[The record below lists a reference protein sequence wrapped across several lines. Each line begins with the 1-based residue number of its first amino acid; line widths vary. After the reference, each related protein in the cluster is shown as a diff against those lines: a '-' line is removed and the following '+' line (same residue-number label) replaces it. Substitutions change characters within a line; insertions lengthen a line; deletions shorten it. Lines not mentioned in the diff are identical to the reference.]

1 MLNNTKT
8 HIKYEEFL
16 EHVNLITLK
25 DSKTI
30 KKSFRN
36 SIRESKTEIPR
47 ILNNVRDS
55 PQIPNIVI
63 NEIVSSMYNGDSL
76 EDNAK
81 RISDKFKLPLDIIS
95 TIIQGLK
102 DSTRLKDKGIKFEHE
117 GKRPLG
123 KWLSKPKDYKGL
135 EDEKYG
141 SAFQTTWIPGLGLFF
156 VVIDLDSHDEEND
169 IPMDE
174 LMDAIPEE
182 YLNTRI
188 INTPS
193 NNGKHLFYLSQKPL
207 KRKDSG
213 NINIDYKTIRKHNV
227 EKTSDGY
234 KINGMGG
241 YVVST
246 FRWSFDGKSKEE
258 YKWDENSNKDILI
271 VENVDDVLSQIYT
284 NLHERGLVSDED
296 FRNVMELDY
305 GENVESIVDDIA
317 IISKNIEGNDVDSDN
332 GKNDLLNENDS
343 LKYDDNGLL
352 LLNKDNGIQLLSTQV
367 GEILKKTKGK
377 HRGTLMG
384 LDGGLE
390 RLGIPKEERVQILLT
405 GLKIANDLT
414 SEHKSQVTLSVGKDK
429 DKRKKIGF
437 PTIMKESPEVTDE
450 IRIIKNIRRIFWRNI
465 SPMSYKL
472 IEIPFME
479 IVEKVSQLI
488 ELDKKLP
495 QLKDR
500 DYDSFI
506 QNHISHELD
515 SYLEMVGVGL
525 NERGSLLKQCFL
537 KLNRNPQPVFEKYI
551 SNKLSHGDDG
561 YGKNRHGINLL
572 PYKKTSF
579 GKRVMGVLSIEEE
592 EKGSAFNIVY
602 ELDKLVVSLDI
613 QVSQMERIRGGTPY
627 LQPLINLIERPRG
640 FPEYK
645 RRQHASQYLKEYDF
659 LKKTKRHDY
668 IFDSVETN
676 SYIEVTPR
684 SLGNFLSK
692 KYPIL
697 RLGIEETEL
706 KNILSISDEFDE
718 LKNEYYIF
726 NNGVLKLHER
736 EFEETDDF
744 HSYFTIKKMDCDIYF
759 HRNPLVLN
767 PRLSEPTNLHDKTLR
782 EILIPNY
789 KNNSLNLD
797 IGYYLDFMERVG
809 SGFNTRIKDKKFVCY
824 QGLGDNGKGIL
835 IEILKNVFGDRFL
848 LVTMDTIQ
856 DDKLDL
862 SDYDVLVI
870 DELDEF
876 SFDEAI
882 AFIKRI
888 TGGDEDGTAQREH
901 YTHDA
906 YIPKN
911 PSAFFLFTN
920 KIPKVDFSDDAFYR
934 RMDVIKL
941 ENKFIINPN
950 PRKSNEFR
958 EDADLK
964 EKLQE
969 EKEEGVEWL
978 VNASLQSY
986 YERHD
991 EDGKF
996 LGFSKGQTSEQTK
1009 MIVSDT
1015 NPLIKFLM
1023 EEYMEDKQKHEMI
1036 SNARLCENYKN
1047 YCLRN
1052 NITFDSKNINA
1063 NMGRAIKDVFGT
1075 DIKKEKRDGNYYFL
1089 QPKINS
1095 GGLGDDEIIYLI
1107 NDVYSWDE
1115 LSHKIP
1121 PKEKTNYFGVYT
1133 RIEELNR
1140 INTPPTKR
1148 QLKREYGMFNIE
1160 GMISKMIDV
1169 ELIYQSTIEEEI
1181 ET

>member
-1 MLNNTKT
+1 MLNNNKT

-36 SIRESKTEIPR
+36 SIRESINEIPH
-47 ILNNVRDS
+47 ILNNVEDS
-55 PQIPNIVI
+55 PQIPNIVMK
-63 NEIVSSMYNGDSL
+63 EIVSSMYDGDSL
-76 EDNAK
+76 KDNAK
-81 RISDKFKLPLDIIS
+81 RVSDNFKLPLEIVSLIMK
-95 TIIQGLK
+95 GLE

-123 KWLSKPKDYKGL
+123 KWLSHPKDYKGL

-141 SAFQTTWIPGLGLFF
+141 SAFQTSWIPGLGLFF
-156 VVIDLDSHDEEND
+156 VVIDLDSHKESD
-169 IPMDE
+169 IPMED
-174 LMDAIPEE
+174 LLDAVPEE

-234 KINGMGG
+234 KTNGYGG

-284 NLHERGLVSDED
+284 NLHERGLISDEV

-305 GENVESIVDDIA
+305 EENVESIVDDIA
-317 IISKNIEGNDVDSDN
+317 IISKNIEGNNVNSDN
-332 GKNDLLNENDS
+332 ERNDLLNENDS

-390 RLGIPKEERVQILLT
+390 RLGIPKEERVQILLS

-437 PTIMKESPEVTDE
+437 PTIMKETPEVSSE

-488 ELDKKLP
+488 EMDTSLQEFGD
-495 QLKDR
+495 DGF
-500 DYDSFI
+500 DDFI
-506 QNHISHELD
+506 QTHISQELD

-525 NERGSLLKQCFL
+525 NERGSLLKQCSL

-551 SNKLSHGDDG
+551 SNKLVHGDDG
-561 YGKNRHGINLL
+561 YGKSRFGTNLL

-579 GKRVMGVLSIEEE
+579 GKRVMGILSIDEE
-592 EKGSAFNIVY
+592 EKGLAYKIVD

-645 RRQHASQYLKEYDF
+645 RRQHASKYLKENDF

-676 SYIEVTPR
+676 SYIEVDAR
-684 SLGNFLSK
+684 SLGGFLSK

-697 RLGIEETEL
+697 RLGIEENEL
-706 KNILSISDEFDE
+706 KTILSISDELDE

-736 EFEETDDF
+736 EFEETNDF

-759 HRNPLVLN
+759 HRNPLDLN
-767 PRLSEPTNLHDKTLR
+767 PRISEPTNLYDKVLR
-782 EILIPNY
+782 EILIPHY
-789 KNNSLNLD
+789 KEGSPNLD
-797 IGYYLDFMERVG
+797 IGYYLDFMERIG
-809 SGFNTRIKDKKFVCY
+809 SGFNTRIKDKKFACY

-835 IEILKNVFGDRFL
+835 IEILKNIFGDRFL
-848 LVTMDTIQ
+848 LVTIEVMQ
-856 DDKLDL
+856 DDKF
-862 SDYDVLVI
+862 DYSNFDVIVM
-870 DELDEF
+870 DELEDF
-876 SFDEAI
+876 SFDDAI

-901 YTHDA
+901 YSHNV
-906 YIPKN
+906 YNPKN

-920 KIPKVDFSDDAFYR
+920 DIPKVDFSDNAYYR
-934 RMDVIKL
+934 REDVFKL
-941 ENKFIINPN
+941 ENKFITHPN

-969 EKEEGVEWL
+969 EKDVGVEWL

-986 YERHD
+986 YGRHD

-1023 EEYMEDKQKHEMI
+1023 EEYMEDKQQENLI
-1036 SNARLCENYKN
+1036 SNSRLCDNYKN

-1052 NITFDSKNINA
+1052 KIIFDSRNINA

-1075 DIKKEKRDGNYYFL
+1075 DIKKAKRDGNYYFL

-1107 NDVYSWDE
+1107 NDVYSWDD

-1121 PKEKTNYFGVYT
+1121 PKEMGNYFGVYT

-1140 INTPPTKR
+1140 INTPPTKL

-1160 GMISKMIDV
+1160 GMISKMIDI

>member
-1 MLNNTKT
+1 M
-8 HIKYEEFL
+8 IE
-16 EHVNLITLK
+16 
-25 DSKTI
+25 
-30 KKSFRN
+30 
-36 SIRESKTEIPR
+36 
-47 ILNNVRDS
+47 
-55 PQIPNIVI
+55 
-63 NEIVSSMYNGDSL
+63 EIVSSMYGGDSL

-81 RISDKFKLPLDIIS
+81 RISDKFNLPLEIIS
-95 TIIQGLK
+95 TIIQGLN

-123 KWLSKPKDYKGL
+123 KWLSHPKDYKGL
-135 EDEKYG
+135 GDEKYG

-169 IPMDE
+169 IPMED
-174 LMDAIPEE
+174 LLDAIPEQ

-234 KINGMGG
+234 KTNGLGG

-317 IISKNIEGNDVDSDN
+317 IVSKNIEGNNVDSDN
-332 GKNDLLNENDS
+332 ERNDLLYENDS

-390 RLGIPKEERVQILLT
+390 RLGIPREERVQILLS

-437 PTIMKESPEVTDE
+437 PTIVKESPEVTGE
-450 IRIIKNIRRIFWRNI
+450 IRIIKNIRRIFWGNI
-465 SPMSYKL
+465 TPISYKL
-472 IEIPFME
+472 IEIPFLE
-479 IVEKVSQLI
+479 ILENASQLI
-488 ELDKKLP
+488 EIDASLQEFED
-495 QLKDR
+495 DIF
-500 DYDSFI
+500 DDFI
-506 QNHISHELD
+506 QSHISDELD

-525 NERGSLLKQCFL
+525 NERCSLLKQCSL
-537 KLNRNPQPVFEKYI
+537 KLNRNPQQVFEKYV
-551 SNKLSHGDDG
+551 SEKLSHGDDG
-561 YGKNRHGINLL
+561 YGKYRFGTNLL

-579 GKRVMGVLSIEEE
+579 GKRVMGVLSIDDER
-592 EKGSAFNIVY
+592 KGLAYKIVN

-613 QVSQMERIRGGTPY
+613 QVSQMERIRGEKPY
-627 LQPLINLIERPRG
+627 IQPLINLIERPRG
-640 FPEYK
+640 FQEYK
-645 RRQHASQYLKEYDF
+645 RRQHASKYLKENDF

-697 RLGIEETEL
+697 RLGIEENEL
-706 KNILSISDEFDE
+706 KTILSLSNEFDE

-736 EFEETDDF
+736 TFEETNDF

-759 HRNPLVLN
+759 HRNLLELN
-767 PRLSEPTNLHDKTLR
+767 PRLSEPVNLHDKTLR
-782 EILIPNY
+782 EILIPHYNEG
-789 KNNSLNLD
+789 SINLD
-797 IGYYLDFMERVG
+797 VGYYLDFMERVG

-862 SDYDVLVI
+862 SEYDVLVI

-920 KIPKVDFSDDAFYR
+920 EIPKVDFSDDAFYR

-958 EDADLK
+958 EDSDLK

-996 LGFSKGQTSEQTK
+996 LGFSKGQTSNQTK

-1023 EEYMEDKQKHEMI
+1023 EEYMEDKQRENLI
-1036 SNARLCENYKN
+1036 SNSKLCEYYKN

-1052 NITFDSKNINA
+1052 KITFDSKNINA

-1075 DIKKEKRDGNYYFL
+1075 EIKREKRDGNYYFL

-1095 GGLGDDEIIYLI
+1095 NGLGDDEIIYLI

-1121 PKEKTNYFGVYT
+1121 PKEKTHYFGVYT
-1133 RIEELNR
+1133 RIEELNKV
-1140 INTPPTKR
+1140 NTPPTKR
-1148 QLKREYGMFNIE
+1148 LLKNEFGMLNIE
-1160 GMISKMIDV
+1160 GIISKMIDV
-1169 ELIYQSTIEEEI
+1169 ELIYQSNIEEDDN
-1181 ET
+1181 